1 MLTTF
6 ALAGRKSVYNVF
18 RENPKIQRYVKK
30 CYYILKIKF
39 SCQ

>member
-6 ALAGRKSVYNVF
+6 ALAGKKSVFNVF
-18 RENPKIQRYVKK
+18 RENPKIQRFVKK
-30 CYYILKIKF
+30 SYYILKIKF